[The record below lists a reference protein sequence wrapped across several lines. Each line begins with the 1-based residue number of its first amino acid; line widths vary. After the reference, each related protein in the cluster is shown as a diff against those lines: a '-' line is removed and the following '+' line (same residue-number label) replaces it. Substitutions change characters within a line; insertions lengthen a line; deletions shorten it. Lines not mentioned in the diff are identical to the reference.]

1 MQKTGTRTINTP
13 RLILRRFCREDAGDM
28 FRNWASDR
36 EVTRYLTWPPHP
48 SAEVSGMLLTQW
60 IAQYE
65 DGGYF
70 NWAIQYREN
79 GEVIGNISVVRL
91 EEAIDSAEIGYCL
104 SRKFWGRGIMPEA
117 LRAVTAY
124 LFDTAGLNRVW
135 AGHDVENPKSGRVM
149 LKAGMKPE
157 GILRAFG
164 RNNRGICDMAVYSIL
179 RDERAAVPHGEASP
193 VTVRFARKED
203 LDRVNELR
211 RQVND
216 LHVAGEPEVFKPGF
230 SDELRDYVHAIWAD
244 ERKKIVVAELDGAVA
259 GFAVLNHITR
269 PENPFMYT
277 RDFLDVDEFG
287 VDKEKRRRGAAAA
300 MIRFIRDFARE
311 QGFKRLELNMWE
323 FNRGAL
329 AFYET
334 AGFETY
340 RRYMEMKP

>member
-1 MQKTGTRTINTP
+1 MRKTGTRTINTP
-13 RLILRRFCREDAGDM
+13 RLILRRFCREDAPDM
-28 FRNWASDR
+28 YKNWASDE
-36 EVTRYLTWPPHP
+36 EVTRYLTWPPHS
-48 SAEVSGMLLTQW
+48 SAEVSGMLLGQW
-60 IAQYE
+60 TAKYG
-65 DGGYF
+65 DGDYF
-70 NWAIQYREN
+70 NWAIELKET
-79 GEVIGNISVVRL
+79 GGVIGNISVVRL
-91 EEAIDSAEIGYCL
+91 DEAIDSAEIGYCL
-104 SRKFWGRGIMPEA
+104 SRAHWGRGFMPEA

-124 LFDTAGLNRVW
+124 LFDTVGLNRVW
-135 AGHDVENPKSGRVM
+135 AGHDVDNPKSGRVM
-149 LKAGMKPE
+149 VKAGMKPE
-157 GILRAFG
+157 GILRAYG

-179 RDERAAVPHGEASP
+179 RHERDMVPRGEKPA
-193 VTVRFARKED
+193 VTVRFAREED

-216 LHVAGEPEVFKPGF
+216 LHVAGKPEVFKPGF
-230 SDELRDYVHAIWAD
+230 SDELRDYVRVIWAD
-244 ERKKIVVAELDGAVA
+244 ERKKIVVAEMDGAVA

-269 PENPFMYT
+269 PENPFMHT

-287 VDKEKRRRGAAAA
+287 VDEKKRRRGAAAA
-300 MIRFIRDFARE
+300 MIRFIRDYARE